1 MKKTILLPLLML
13 GVIHAA
19 EATKA
24 TDANEAKTNQVQTM
38 QNLELEMGSIQKGLM
53 YNNRGM
59 IQKAVNGIKE
69 NTKDIDAFD
78 IKNDEGISFKAVR
91 YSRTEAKAIS
101 ELADDLMRGFDKG
114 DKNRVLDTYRRMQQ
128 RCMICHEIVRKW

>member
-1 MKKTILLPLLML
+1 MKKTILLPLLVL

-19 EATKA
+19 EATKV
-24 TDANEAKTNQVQTM
+24 TDTNEAKTNQVQTM

-78 IKNDEGISFKAVR
+78 IKNDKGISFKAVR
-91 YSRTEAKAIS
+91 YSKTEAKAIS

>member
-1 MKKTILLPLLML
+1 MKKTILLPLLIL

-24 TDANEAKTNQVQTM
+24 TDVSEAKVNQAQTM
-38 QNLELEMGSIQKGLM
+38 QDLEIGMGSIQKGLM
-53 YNNRGM
+53 YNDKNM
-59 IQKAVNGIKE
+59 VQKGVDEVKK

-78 IKNDEGISFKAVR
+78 IKNEDGKSFKAAR
-91 YSRTEAKAIS
+91 YSQTESKAIAQ
-101 ELADDLMRGFDKG
+101 LADDLMKGFDKG

-128 RCMICHEIVRKW
+128 RCMICHEIIRKW